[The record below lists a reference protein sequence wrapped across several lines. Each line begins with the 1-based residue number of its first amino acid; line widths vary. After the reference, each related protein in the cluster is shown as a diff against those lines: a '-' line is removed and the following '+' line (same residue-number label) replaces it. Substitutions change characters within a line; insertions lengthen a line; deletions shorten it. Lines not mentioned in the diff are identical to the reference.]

1 MAQLFNEIVSKTN
14 IKIIQL
20 NVLSWNNLGRRLWIT
35 LYIYDKSPDI
45 ILLNSTSLVCTENNR
60 NSLSNIKL
68 NNYKTYLTKQDIQF
82 GSAILVKKN
91 LRHSIIP
98 NLSPSSIAVKVSTA
112 TGPIV
117 FFTSY
122 IPPRINGINSLD
134 FQKLISINVPLLIAG
149 DFNANH
155 TFFGSHNRAS
165 NHRGELLYHICKLY
179 INPGL
184 SWP

>member
-1 MAQLFNEIVSKTN
+1 M
-14 IKIIQL
+14 
-20 NVLSWNNLGRRLWIT
+20 
-35 LYIYDKSPDI
+35 
-45 ILLNSTSLVCTENNR
+45 LNSTSLVCTENNR

-134 FQKLISINVPLLIAG
+134 PY
-149 DFNANH
+149 
-155 TFFGSHNRAS
+155 T
-165 NHRGELLYHICKLY
+165 
-179 INPGL
+179 
-184 SWP
+184 